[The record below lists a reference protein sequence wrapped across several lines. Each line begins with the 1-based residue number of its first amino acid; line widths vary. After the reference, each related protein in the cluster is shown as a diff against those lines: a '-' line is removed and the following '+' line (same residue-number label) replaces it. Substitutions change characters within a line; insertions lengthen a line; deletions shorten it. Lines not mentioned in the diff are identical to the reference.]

1 MGWSGDE
8 GMGEKWKERWRR
20 GERVKREKGEMGEGR
35 DVGGNLEVKRKMR
48 MDIGGE

>member
-1 MGWSGDE
+1 MKEWERGGRKD
-8 GMGEKWKERWRR
+8 GEEER
-20 GERVKREKGEMGEGR
+20 ERVKREKGEMGEGR